1 MRSFTI
7 CLIAITLVNISL
19 LNFTFANENDG
30 TITGTVRSGAT
41 KNIIPGI
48 TVAIPGTSIGTYTGT
63 DGKFTINNS
72 PIGVISVR
80 FSGVGYET
88 FVQTN
93 VVVTHQKP
101 TILDIELIEKTIE
114 LKGAEVISTYFVKRV
129 DVLTSTQFLN
139 SEDIRRAPG
148 VQEDVIRATALLP
161 GVGVTQAGRNDLLVR
176 GGAPF
181 ENLFVVDN
189 IEVPNINHFGSQGSS
204 GGPLSLINIDFV
216 KNVSFSA
223 GAFGSRYGD
232 KVSSITNITLRNGN
246 QERFTTKAVLSATGF
261 GVNLEGPI
269 NQNSNYMFSARRSY
283 LDWIFKAAG
292 FAFIPQYWDFQGKIF
307 YRLDEKN
314 TLSFL
319 TIAALDDVI
328 LNNEND
334 DNIYKNSQVAIPN
347 QKQYFSGLTWQ
358 HLLGN
363 GFLTA
368 TFGHNLTK
376 FSTYQNDSL
385 DVQIFK
391 NFSKENEIVFK
402 TDVDFMISPH
412 LEFMLGN
419 QIKWSP
425 DLDYDVYIPGYLRLD
440 NNNIPTELKT
450 DTTLSVFK
458 NSTYGSLTTSF
469 GSNKITLGARL
480 DYYDFLQNKFYFS
493 PRASYIHQFNPV
505 SALILSL
512 GRYYQ
517 SPSYVW
523 LIGAPNQNLKPI
535 QSDQIVLGYEHTL
548 REDLKIQVET
558 YYKWYDNYPARVF
571 RPQAVLSPSGF
582 DDLTSDI
589 PFGLEP
595 LTSIGTGVSRGVEI
609 FVQKKLSEL
618 PLYGLLSISISET
631 KFKSIEGKERAGSFD
646 ARFISNLVIGYRF
659 NQEWELSGKFRYSTG
674 IPTTP
679 FITEGEKIGQRDY
692 SQYNEGERL
701 PDFHALD
708 IRLDKRWNFSS
719 FDLVT
724 YIDIQNIYGRKNVNG
739 IRWDSRTQ
747 DIKIQDSIGLL
758 PSIGISFEI

>member
-1 MRSFTI
+1 MLKYINLLITI
-7 CLIAITLVNISL
+7 ALINITIYENALS
-19 LNFTFANENDG
+19 NENNG
-30 TITGTVRSGAT
+30 TISGTIRSSAT
-41 KNIIPGI
+41 KNVIPGV
-48 TVAIPGTSIGTYTGT
+48 TVSIPGTSIGTYTGSN
-63 DGKFTINNS
+63 GKFTLTNT

-80 FSGVGYET
+80 FSAVGYET

-101 TILDIELIEKTIE
+101 TVIDIELVEKTIE
-114 LKGAEVISTYFVKRV
+114 LEGTEVKSSYFVKKV
-129 DVLTSTQFLN
+129 DAITSTQFLN

-232 KVSSITNITLRNGN
+232 KVSSITNISLRNGN

-269 NQNSNYMFSARRSY
+269 NQNSNFLFSARRSY

-292 FAFIPQYWDFQGKIF
+292 FSFIPQYWDFQGKLF
-307 YRLDEKN
+307 YRIDEKN
-314 TLSFL
+314 SLSFL
-319 TIAALDDVI
+319 TIAALDDVV

-334 DNIYKNSQVAIPN
+334 DNIYKNSQVAVPN
-347 QKQYFSGLTWQ
+347 QKQYFSGITWQ

-363 GFLTA
+363 GFITT

-376 FSTYQNDSL
+376 YSTFQNDSL

-391 NFSKENEIVFK
+391 NYSKENEIVFK
-402 TDVDFMISPH
+402 TDLDLMLSQHFEI
-412 LEFMLGN
+412 MLGN

-440 NNNIPTELKT
+440 ANGIPSELSV

-458 NSTYGSLTTSF
+458 NSTYGNITASF
-469 GSNKITLGARL
+469 GSNKITVGARL
-480 DYYDFLQNKFYFS
+480 DYYDFLENKFYFS
-493 PRASYIHQFNPV
+493 PRASFVHQFNPV
-505 SALILSL
+505 SAIIFSL

-517 SPSYVW
+517 SPSYIW
-523 LIGAPNQNLKPI
+523 LIGDSGQNLKPI
-535 QSDQIVLGYEHTL
+535 QADQIVLGYEHTPL
-548 REDLKIQVET
+548 EDLKVQIET
-558 YYKWYDNYPARVF
+558 YYKWYNQYPARAF

-595 LTSIGTGVSRGVEI
+595 LLNVATGVSRGVELFI
-609 FVQKKLSEL
+609 QKKLSEI
-618 PLYGLLSISISET
+618 PLYGLLSVSVSET
-631 KFKSIEGKERAGSFD
+631 KFKSIEGKERPGSFD
-646 ARFISNLVIGYRF
+646 ARFISNLVLGYRF
-659 NQEWELSGKFRYSTG
+659 NQEWELSGKFRFSTG

-679 FITEGEKIGQRDY
+679 FITEGERTGQRNY
-692 SQYNEGERL
+692 IFYNEGERL

-708 IRLDKRWNFSS
+708 IRLDKRWNFDN
-719 FDLVT
+719 FALVT

-739 IRWDSRTQ
+739 FRWDNRTQ
-747 DIKIQDSIGLL
+747 KIKIQESIGLL
-758 PSIGISFEI
+758 PSIGISFEM